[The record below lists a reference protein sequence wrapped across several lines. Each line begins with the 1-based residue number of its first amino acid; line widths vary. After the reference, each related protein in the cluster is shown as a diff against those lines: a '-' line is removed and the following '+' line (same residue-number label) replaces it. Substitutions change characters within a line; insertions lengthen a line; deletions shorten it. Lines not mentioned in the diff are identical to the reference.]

1 MSEKK
6 VILIFGK
13 RGGGKSWLCGV
24 IIKPMPR
31 VVVFDTIGEYKDG
44 FIFDN
49 TGDLCRFWKA
59 NHRKTFRL
67 IYRPVDVESEFAR
80 VAELV
85 WLCGDVTFVVEEV
98 DLYASPHQIGESF
111 KQLLQRGRHQNITL
125 IAITQRPFGIHR
137 LLTSQAKEIYIFSTN
152 EPRDRGYLRDLL
164 GSEIEPTLDA
174 LEQYQYAKWEDG
186 KPGVTTG
193 KA

>member
-1 MSEKK
+1 MSEKR

-13 RGGGKSWLCGV
+13 RGSGKSFLSAA

-31 VVVFDTIGEYKDG
+31 VVVFDTLGEYKDG

-49 TGDLCRFWKA
+49 TGDLCRFWKR
-59 NHRKTFRL
+59 NYKESFRL
-67 IYRPVDVESEFAR
+67 IYRPIDVAPEFDR

-85 WLCGDVTFVVEEV
+85 WLCGDVTFVVEEI
-98 DLYASPHQIGESF
+98 DLYASPHQISQPF
-111 KQLLQRGRHQNITL
+111 KQILQRGRHQNITL
-125 IAITQRPFGIHR
+125 LGITQRPFGIHR

-152 EPRDRGYLRDLL
+152 EPRDRAYLRDLM
-164 GSEIEPTLDA
+164 GSEIDTTLDA
-174 LEQYQYAKWEDG
+174 LEEYQYAKWEDG
-186 KPGVTTG
+186 KSGVTPG